1 MQALGLDSFTVIY
14 YTSVALA

>member
-1 MQALGLDSFTVIY
+1 MQAIGLDSFTVIY